1 MVISSTSPC
10 EFDFD
15 RPGQGAKMASGQ
27 AEGER
32 KLRYSFADRGGAPET
47 FAEDEIGTPLAGPE
61 TDGVALKLPEDPFGD
76 LDRGQTAGGRV

>member
-1 MVISSTSPC
+1 MVSSTSPY
-10 EFDFD
+10 EFEFD

-32 KLRYSFADRGGAPET
+32 KLRYGFADRGSAPET
-47 FAEDEIGTPLAGPE
+47 FAEEEIGSPLAGPE

>member
-15 RPGQGAKMASGQ
+15 RPEQGAKMANGQ

-32 KLRYSFADRGGAPET
+32 KLRYSFADRGGPPET
-47 FAEDEIGTPLAGPE
+47 FAEEEIGSPLAGPE
-61 TDGVALKLPEDPFGD
+61 TDCVALKLPEDPFGD

>member
-1 MVISSTSPC
+1 MVSSTSPC

-27 AEGER
+27 ADGER
-32 KLRYSFADRGGAPET
+32 KLRYSFADPGGANEA

-61 TDGVALKLPEDPFGD
+61 ADGVALKLAEEPFGE
-76 LDRGQTAGGRV
+76 LDRGQTSGGRV